1 MILHH
6 GALIKNSPCKLG
18 KAFKEE
24 AQLCW
29 LARDLLNLAIKK
41 GAGDEDTRWLF
52 AAATDRAL
60 MLEGKQQKYG
70 TQFLEGKTFWP
81 VDPKTTDEE
90 RQAFGIKPLRL
101 IEEEHNFTVLM
112 KKAKD
117 LFYALASQF
126 VLKKTGKI
134 ADIKTTLVQNIEKIG
149 ALQNEI
155 NAFPSKFSSEH
166 ISAQKENIVL
176 IQEFLEKL
184 KALFLAQI
192 NSSDEMRLQI
202 LFDQEEALYSLVRK
216 KIEH

>member
-1 MILHH
+1 
-6 GALIKNSPCKLG
+6 
-18 KAFKEE
+18 
-24 AQLCW
+24 
-29 LARDLLNLAIKK
+29 
-41 GAGDEDTRWLF
+41 
-52 AAATDRAL
+52 
-60 MLEGKQQKYG
+60 
-70 TQFLEGKTFWP
+70 
-81 VDPKTTDEE
+81 
-90 RQAFGIKPLRL
+90 
-101 IEEEHNFTVLM
+101 M

-117 LFYALASQF
+117 LFYALASQL

-134 ADIKTTLVQNIEKIG
+134 TDIKTTLVQNIEKIG

-176 IQEFLEKL
+176 IQGFLEKL